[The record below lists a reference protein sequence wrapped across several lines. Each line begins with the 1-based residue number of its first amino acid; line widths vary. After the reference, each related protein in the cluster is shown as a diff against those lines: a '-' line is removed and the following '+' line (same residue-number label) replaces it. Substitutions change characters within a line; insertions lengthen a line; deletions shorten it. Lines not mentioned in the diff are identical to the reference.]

1 MLDSIDAKITKH
13 GVSWENISDLG
24 VHNTNENI
32 GNCNF
37 LKTRVLTKNAE
48 VVIAGCLC
56 HILYNAAGIA
66 SASEAFAAVSK
77 FNR

>member
-1 MLDSIDAKITKH
+1 MFDSVDAKITKH
-13 GVSWENISDLG
+13 GVSRENVSGLG
-24 VHNTNENI
+24 VDNTNENI

-56 HILYNAAGIA
+56 HILYNAAGMA
-66 SASEAFAAVSK
+66 SASEEFAAVSK

>member
-1 MLDSIDAKITKH
+1 MFDSVDAKITKH
-13 GVSWENISDLG
+13 GVSRENVSGLG
-24 VHNTNENI
+24 VDNTNENI

-56 HILYNAAGIA
+56 HILYNAAGVA